1 MPMVIDM
8 SKCDG
13 CKKCDMVCPGDI
25 IHMRPRMPDD
35 SPNPLRLSSEPAA
48 RKKIEQ
54 VAYLKYESECWH
66 CGSCRQDCPED
77 AIRVVFSPD
86 MLSL

>member
-1 MPMVIDM
+1 MIIDM

-13 CKKCDMVCPGDI
+13 CGKCGMLCPGDI
-25 IHMRPRMPDD
+25 IHMRPRMSDD
-35 SPNPLRLSSEPAA
+35 PPNALRASASPASQ
-48 RKKIEQ
+48 KKMAK

-66 CGSCRQDCPED
+66 CGSCRQDCPVE
-77 AIRVVFSPD
+77 AISVVFPPD